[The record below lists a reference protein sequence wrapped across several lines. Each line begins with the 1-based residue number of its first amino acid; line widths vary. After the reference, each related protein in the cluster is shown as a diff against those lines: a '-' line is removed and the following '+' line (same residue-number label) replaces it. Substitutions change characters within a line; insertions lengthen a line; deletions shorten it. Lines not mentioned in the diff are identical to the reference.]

1 MQSRSV
7 ESLHYH
13 VWTDA
18 LRGRDLAQTARD
30 EWDRGTFVRWS
41 ISSAWTAFE
50 HAVNDALGLTSTGSH
65 FWPHFDDG
73 CRKLGID
80 PPQRGH
86 GLWQQVAEIHILRKN
101 YTHLKVVDQPT
112 LLLKDAAHAEK
123 AIKHLREAI
132 QDLHARLKNQPPEW
146 IEDDVLPKHPSGS
159 RGTLTIGHGGVDPDD
174 PDAIQVRYQYA
185 RQSYSA
191 LQASY
196 RDFDRAIFTISGGA
210 LILSVT
216 FADEIAADPRCVGVI
231 RAAWIAFTVAM
242 LMTLTSYITSQKE
255 LAEQIRRIPDN
266 TEGGGLT
273 TFFNYAAAGGVVIGA
288 VLLVIVAWINY
299 GRQ

>member
-1 MQSRSV
+1 MAKKK
-7 ESLHYH
+7 SL
-13 VWTDA
+13 T
-18 LRGRDLAQTARD
+18 
-30 EWDRGTFVRWS
+30 
-41 ISSAWTAFE
+41 
-50 HAVNDALGLTSTGSH
+50 
-65 FWPHFDDG
+65 
-73 CRKLGID
+73 
-80 PPQRGH
+80 PQDM
-86 GLWQQVAEIHILRKN
+86 E
-101 YTHLKVVDQPT
+101 
-112 LLLKDAAHAEK
+112 
-123 AIKHLREAI
+123 
-132 QDLHARLKNQPPEW
+132 
-146 IEDDVLPKHPSGS
+146 
-159 RGTLTIGHGGVDPDD
+159 
-174 PDAIQVRYQYA
+174 YA

-216 FADEIAADPRCVGVI
+216 FADEIAADPRFVGVI
-231 RAAWIAFTVAM
+231 RAAWIAFTFAM

-288 VLLVIVAWINY
+288 ILLVIFAWINY